1 MITVDFKRFRVA
13 PGFKIL
19 DLGCGSGR
27 HCAAAYEL
35 PQVTAIGSDLSLGD
49 LAKARKRL
57 EYHDRLGAHG
67 GGQWILLAA
76 EATCLPFADS
86 SFDLVIC
93 SEVLEHIPADSLA
106 ISEILRVLKPG
117 RNLVI
122 SVPRYFP
129 ERICWALSS
138 QYHQTKGGHLRIYT
152 RHQLVHLVEKAGA
165 RHFARHYAHSLHTP
179 YWWLKCLLG
188 LQREDLF
195 PVKLYHRFLTW
206 DILTRPRL
214 TRRLE
219 NLLNPVLGKSLVLY
233 FEKFPIH

>member
-1 MITVDFKRFRVA
+1 M
-13 PGFKIL
+13 
-19 DLGCGSGR
+19 
-27 HCAAAYEL
+27 
-35 PQVTAIGSDLSLGD
+35 SLGD
-49 LAKARKRL
+49 LAKARERL

-106 ISEILRVLKPG
+106 INEILRVLKPG
-117 RNLVI
+117 KNLVI

-138 QYHQTKGGHLRIYT
+138 QYHQTEGGHLRIYT
-152 RHQLVHLVEKAGA
+152 RHQLVRLVEKAGA

-188 LQREDLF
+188 LQREELF

-206 DILTRPRL
+206 DILARPRL

-233 FEKFPIH
+233 FKKFPIR